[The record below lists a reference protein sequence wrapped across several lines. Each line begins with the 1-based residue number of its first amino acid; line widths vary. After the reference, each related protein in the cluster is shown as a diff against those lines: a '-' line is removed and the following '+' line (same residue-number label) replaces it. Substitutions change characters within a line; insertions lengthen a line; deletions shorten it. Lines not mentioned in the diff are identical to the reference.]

1 MVEIKKCG
9 SYLQVD
15 ENGFV
20 IPIDSSST
28 IQSKWLPIIND
39 VISFYQREFKAN
51 LHSVY
56 IRGSVAKASA
66 VDFVSDLDSF
76 AVVKIN
82 EEINKKSLKQFELDI
97 KKNYPFCNHIEITS
111 VTLKDVHEVPAKRLR
126 SIWDELIKTQ
136 SRCVY
141 GIDLA
146 KSIEPFRLKEMIG
159 HSLYIVDEL
168 KKLPTYIEED
178 RDDPIELEG
187 LCVWITRRVLRAGF
201 DLVMEREQR
210 FSRDLYCCY
219 ESTVKYYPELESNLK
234 SILDLSLNPTA
245 KVEQWL
251 PLVNELG
258 QWFELNIKK

>member
-39 VISFYQREFKAN
+39 VIKFYQSEFKEN

-76 AVVKIN
+76 AVLNI
-82 EEINKKSLKQFELDI
+82 ESEINQQNLISFEKELNQ
-97 KKNYPFCNHIEITS
+97 KYPFCNHAEITLVS
-111 VTLKDVHEVPAKRLR
+111 LNDVHAVPDKRKR

-136 SRCVY
+136 SRCVF
-141 GIDLA
+141 GVDLA
-146 KSIEPFRLKEMIG
+146 ISIEPFRLNEMIG
-159 HSLYIVDEL
+159 HSLYIVDEI

-178 RDDPIELEG
+178 RDDPLELEG

-219 ESTVKYYPELESNLK
+219 ESTIKYYPELEINFK
-234 SILDLSLNPTA
+234 NILDLSLNPTA
-245 KVEQWL
+245 KVDRWL